1 MKLLKNVRFLFIF
14 LFPFLGL
21 SGYVVFLQTELYE
34 SKTTVLIKDVKAGQ
48 SQADMLSAMMPTTSS
63 NMQDSKLIEKYIY
76 SIEMFEQIN
85 QEFALKVHYM
95 SSNLDI
101 LERLYYKYLEI
112 YNKRLII
119 SYDELS
125 RTLDITFLHTDP
137 EKAREILAFITVQA
151 EKKLNMYDK
160 ENGNKLLDYIK
171 SQEKKNK
178 GILVKSVETLL
189 AYQNSHKTID
199 PSIDIKSKSGILSSL
214 ETRLVQKEIE
224 YDNLKSYMNPQNVEV
239 KRLRAEIVNLKKKRN
254 DLRSQLSGVSEEE
267 LNEDLFEF
275 EMLRSDV
282 EFNRERYKQT
292 LIQLDMAMIQSTQN
306 AKNLVVITKP
316 TLSTDYSHP
325 DKIKNIIT
333 IFMVLFM
340 IYGIISMIYAI
351 IKDHRD

>member
-1 MKLLKNVRFLFIF
+1 MKLLKNVRFLFLF
-14 LFPFLGL
+14 LFPLLGI
-21 SGYVVFLQTELYE
+21 SYYIIVLQTELYE

-48 SQADMLSAMMPTTSS
+48 SQADMLSAMMPTSSS
-63 NMQDSKLIEKYIY
+63 NMQDSKLIEKYIC

-85 QEFALKVHYM
+85 QKFALKMHYM
-95 SSNLDI
+95 STELDI
-101 LERLYYKYLEI
+101 LERLYSKYLEI
-112 YNKRLII
+112 YKNRLIV
-119 SYDELS
+119 SYDQLS
-125 RTLDITFLHTDP
+125 STLDITFLHTDP
-137 EKAREILAFITVQA
+137 KKAKEILAFITTQA

-178 GILVKSVETLL
+178 RILVKSVETLL

-199 PSIDIKSKSGILSSL
+199 PSIDIKSKSGILSRL
-214 ETRLVQKEIE
+214 ETMLVQKEIE
-224 YDNLKSYMNPQNVEV
+224 YANLKSYMNPENIEI
-239 KRLRAEIVNLKKKRN
+239 KRLKAEIVNLKKKRN
-254 DLRSQLSGVSEEE
+254 DLRSQLSGVSKTE

-316 TLSTDYSHP
+316 TLSVDYSRP
-325 DKIKNIIT
+325 DKMKNIIT
-333 IFMVLFM
+333 LFMVLFM

>member
-85 QEFALKVHYM
+85 QKFALKVHYM
-95 SSNLDI
+95 SNNLDF
-101 LERLYYKYLEI
+101 LERAYYQYLEI

-137 EKAREILAFITVQA
+137 KKAKEILAFITIQA

-178 GILVKSVETLL
+178 EILVKSVETLL

-199 PSIDIKSKSGILSSL
+199 PSIDIKSKSGILSNL

-224 YDNLKSYMNPQNVEV
+224 YDNLKSYMNPKNIEV
-239 KRLRAEIVNLKKKRN
+239 KRLRAEILNLKKKRN
-254 DLRSQLSGVSEEE
+254 DLRSQLSGVSKTE

-316 TLSTDYSHP
+316 TLASDYSYP

>member
-1 MKLLKNVRFLFIF
+1 MKLLTNVRFLFLF
-14 LFPFLGL
+14 LFPMLGF
-21 SGYVVFLQTELYE
+21 SYYIIFLQTELYE

-48 SQADMLSAMMPTTSS
+48 SQADMLSAMIPTTSS

-85 QEFALKVHYM
+85 QKFDLKLHYM
-95 SSNLDI
+95 STDLDF
-101 LERLYYKYLEI
+101 LERFYYRYLEI
-112 YNKRLII
+112 YNNRLII

-125 RTLDITFLHTDP
+125 STLDITFLHTDP
-137 EKAREILAFITVQA
+137 QKAKEILAFITTQA

-171 SQEKKNK
+171 NQEKKNK
-178 GILVKSVETLL
+178 KILVKSVETLL

-199 PSIDIKSKSGILSSL
+199 PSIDIKSKSGILSNL

-224 YDNLKSYMNPQNVEV
+224 YDNLKSYMNPQNIEV

-254 DLRSQLSGVSEEE
+254 DLRSQLSGVSKTE

-282 EFNRERYKQT
+282 DFNRERYKQT

-306 AKNLVVITKP
+306 AKNLIVITQP
-316 TLSTDYSHP
+316 TLSQNYSHP

-333 IFMVLFM
+333 LFMVLFM

-351 IKDHRD
+351 IKDHKD